1 MTLIYFPL
9 PLYWGHHV
17 SHVTWTMFSN
27 KEIAKHYFVAT
38 DTPDSYQCVCGQV
51 RKQAAKTGYGNLVSH
66 VKTNH
71 KDYEKQIQSKI
82 RAGAGSILS
91 FVDDKSR
98 NIFNWIE
105 WVVEGNHT
113 VKTKV

>member
-1 MTLIYFPL
+1 MTY
-9 PLYWGHHV
+9 
-17 SHVTWTMFSN
+17 TN
-27 KEIAKHYFVAT
+27 KEIARHYFVAT
-38 DTPDSYQCVCGQV
+38 SVPEMYQCVCGQL

-71 KDYEKQIQSKI
+71 KDYKEQIQSKI
-82 RAGAGSILS
+82 CAGAGSILS

-105 WVVEGNHT
+105 WVVEGNHS
-113 VKTKV
+113 